1 MDMESS
7 SLGQIQWNFFSSICV
22 EREGVCVFCGV
33 LGMEAYYHQRTQIN
47 GTSSCVVFMEGVR
60 EGGKDKD
67 CLVKEWDQHFLM
79 YKMKQY

>member
-22 EREGVCVFCGV
+22 EREGVCVLCGV

-47 GTSSCVVFMEGVR
+47 GTSSCVY
-60 EGGKDKD
+60 GGS
-67 CLVKEWDQHFLM
+67 
-79 YKMKQY
+79 

>member
-22 EREGVCVFCGV
+22 EREGVCVLCGV

-60 EGGKDKD
+60 EGGREGRTKIVWLKSGTNIFS
-67 CLVKEWDQHFLM
+67 CTK
-79 YKMKQY
+79 